1 MNTGMQADIWISRTV
16 IVLGLIAVVSVVGI
30 LTLRIT
36 GQPLSELLVA
46 VSVISAGGL
55 RRLMISPLNSGLLG

>member
-1 MNTGMQADIWISRTV
+1 MNTRLQTDAWMYRV
-16 IVLGLIAVVSVVGI
+16 VFVLGLIAAVSAVGI

-36 GQPLSELLVA
+36 GQPLSEILIA

-55 RRLMISPLNSGLLG
+55 SRLLISPLNSGLLE